1 MVKVYIEKDNKNI
14 ELEFNGKIIDLAKSL
29 NVNIET
35 VICVLNESVVNENT
49 NIKNSDNIQ
58 FLSVISGG

>member
-1 MVKVYIEKDNKNI
+1 KDNKNI